1 MTMLAFPLGTAST
14 DHTPLQGVSRAGM
27 QVALA
32 VTTTSVVVCA
42 WQVIRA
48 SALVPP
54 GITCHALAR
63 AKSQST
69 NRMTMIEG
77 LSSDDFDSDRWI
89 KRELGSVLRSTKV
102 TNSLGQVVSLGDC
115 MGPQSSVVIFLR
127 HMG

>member
-1 MTMLAFPLGTAST
+1 M
-14 DHTPLQGVSRAGM
+14 R
-27 QVALA
+27 VALA

-42 WQVIRA
+42 WQVKVIRA

-54 GITCHALAR
+54 GVTSHALAR

-69 NRMTMIEG
+69 NNRMKMIEG
-77 LSSDDFDSDRWI
+77 LSSGDFESDRLI